1 MAINEP
7 GKTFWRPL
15 WRGGP
20 TAPPLGVGTW
30 AWGDRGY
37 WGYGREYQEADVGA
51 AYAASRAA
59 GLTLFDTAEVYGQG
73 LSEQLLG
80 RLAGADPSVL
90 VATKFAAQPWRL
102 GRRGVL
108 LHALEE
114 SLQRLGRPRVALY
127 QIHWDLPLVSDQTW
141 LADLAEAYDRGLIGA
156 VGVSNYGPRAVR
168 AAHRVLADRGVPLA
182 TDQVEYNLVNRRPE
196 RTGLT
201 DVCAELGVT
210 IVAYSPLAQGLLTGK
225 YTPDNPPPG
234 VRGLRY
240 RRKLPASKPLIAR
253 LRDIGAGHGGRTP
266 GQVALNWLVAVGAV
280 PIPGAK
286 TAEQA
291 SENAGGVGWTL
302 TDGEV
307 AELSRL
313 GRP

>member
-1 MAINEP
+1 MNEP
-7 GKTFWRPL
+7 RAVFRRPL
-15 WRGGP
+15 WHGGP
-20 TAPPLGVGTW
+20 TGLPLGVGTW

-37 WGYGREYQEADVGA
+37 WGYGRDYQQADVEA
-51 AYAASRAA
+51 AFTASREA

-80 RLAGADPSVL
+80 RLVGADPAVL
-90 VATKFAAQPWRL
+90 VATKFAARPWRV

-108 LHALEE
+108 LSALEE
-114 SLQRLGRPRVALY
+114 SLQRLEQPRVALY
-127 QIHWDLPLVSDQTW
+127 QIHWDLPLVSDQAW

-168 AAHRVLADRGVPLA
+168 AAHDVLADRGVPLA
-182 TDQVEYNLVNRRPE
+182 TDQVEYNLLNRKPE

-201 DVCAELGVT
+201 DVCAELGVSL
-210 IVAYSPLAQGLLTGK
+210 IAYSPLAQGLLTGK

-234 VRGLRY
+234 VRALRY

-253 LRDIGAGHGGRTP
+253 LRDIGDGHGGRTP
-266 GQVALNWLVAVGAV
+266 GQVALNWLVAVGAI

-291 SENAGGVGWTL
+291 GENAGGVGWTL
-302 TDGEV
+302 TDDEI

-313 GRP
+313 GRT

>member
-1 MAINEP
+1 MNEP
-7 GKTFWRPL
+7 GETFRRPL
-15 WRGGP
+15 WQGGP
-20 TAPPLGVGTW
+20 TGLPLGVGTW

-37 WGYGREYQEADVGA
+37 WGYGRDYQQADVEA
-51 AYAASRAA
+51 AYAASRTA
-59 GLTLFDTAEVYGQG
+59 GLTLFDTAEVYGKG

-80 RLAGADPSVL
+80 GLVGTDLAVL
-90 VATKFAAQPWRL
+90 VATKFAAQPWRV

-108 LHALEE
+108 LQALEE
-114 SLQRLGRPRVALY
+114 SLLRLGQSRVALY
-127 QIHWDLPLVSDQTW
+127 QIHWDLPLVSDQAW

-156 VGVSNYGPRAVR
+156 VGVSNYGPGAVR

-182 TDQVEYNLVNRRPE
+182 TDQVEYNLLNRKPE

-234 VRGLRY
+234 VRGMRD

-291 SENAGGVGWTL
+291 EENAGGVGWTL
-302 TDGEV
+302 SDDEV
-307 AELSRL
+307 AELSRIA
-313 GRP
+313 RP